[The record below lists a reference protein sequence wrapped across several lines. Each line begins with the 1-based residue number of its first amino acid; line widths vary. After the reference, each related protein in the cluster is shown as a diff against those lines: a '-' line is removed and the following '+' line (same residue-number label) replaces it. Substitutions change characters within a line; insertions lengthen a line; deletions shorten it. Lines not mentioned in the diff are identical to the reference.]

1 MIRKEEEKKRNARFL
16 SFKKN
21 LSRADDDSIIE
32 MANEIPFEKQFQ
44 RILSN
49 KSTYS
54 PPIRSS
60 SLTSFKQNR
69 HKDNPV
75 CSDYPWILQSD
86 EKRLNQQKNLEER
99 QKV

>member
-1 MIRKEEEKKRNARFL
+1 MKIDDKKTNTWFL
-16 SFKKN
+16 SLRKKA
-21 LSRADDDSIIE
+21 SRVDDDSLII
-32 MANEIPFEKQFQ
+32 MANEIPVEKQFQ
-44 RILSN
+44 RVLSN
-49 KSTYS
+49 KLTYS

-69 HKDNPV
+69 HKDNLV

-86 EKRLNQQKNLEER
+86 EKRFAHQKNLEER